1 LRTPSKEFW
10 QPIGENTADMLIEDK
25 INLLAYLVPRFG
37 SENPAQD
44 AALNDYGAALQPTFT
59 LIRSKCPGMVEPNVQ
74 LLGTELLNAEILTPG
89 RSTKEEFA
97 AWLGAMSE
105 GELKA
110 ILASRQMFK
119 EEAKQELDA
128 YRALVTAEERRQE
141 DMRKLYQEQV
151 EQARKVRT
159 MGFNPTTGKFQEI
172 QKK

>member
-1 LRTPSKEFW
+1 
-10 QPIGENTADMLIEDK
+10 MLIEDK

-44 AALNDYGAALQPTFT
+44 AALNDYGAALKPTFA
-59 LIRSKCPGMVEPNVQ
+59 LIKSKCPDMAESDVQ

-110 ILASRQMFK
+110 ILASRQLFK
-119 EEAKQELDA
+119 VEAKNELDA
-128 YRALVTAEERRQE
+128 FRAQVAEDERRQE
-141 DMRKLYQEQV
+141 EMRKQYQDQV
-151 EQARKVRT
+151 EKARKERT

-172 QKK
+172 KKD